1 MHGAWLN
8 YRSMTADPSLKEQK
22 LKPGTVKRIF
32 SFAKPYQ
39 VSIYVYLATVV
50 VDAALIVATPLLLKK
65 LIDDGVMPKDSSVVT
80 QLAFFVALIAV
91 ADAAFNMLG
100 RYFSSRIGE
109 GLIYDLRSLVFA
121 HVQKQSIAF
130 FTRTQTGA
138 LISRINSDVIGAQQA
153 FTSTLSGLVSNVVSL
168 LLVGITMLI
177 LSWQITIFSLL
188 MLPLFLIPTKWV
200 GRRLQSLTRESF
212 TLNSEMSS
220 TMTERFNVSGAMLVS
235 LYGQPLREEAGFRVR
250 ARRVADI
257 GIKTAMLNRLFFI
270 ALTSVAAIA
279 TAIAY
284 GIGGH
289 LAINGGLTVGT
300 LLAIT
305 ALLARLYGPLTALSN
320 VRIDVMTSLVSFER
334 VFEVLD
340 LEPMV
345 KDRSGAI
352 ALKSSKG
359 KIEFKNV
366 DFSYPNAQE
375 ISLASLE
382 SVAKAETVTSGIV
395 LKGLTFTVEPGT
407 TTALVGPSGAGKTTI
422 SALIPRLYDV
432 TGGSIKIDGNDIRDV
447 TLESLRNS
455 IGVVMQDAHLFHE
468 TIVENL
474 RYAKQDATQDQ
485 MQSACEAAQ
494 IWDLIKSLPNG
505 FETMVGERGH
515 RLSGGEKQRLA
526 IARLLLKSPSI
537 VILDEATA
545 HLDSENEQL
554 VHAAL
559 SHALKGRTSIVIA
572 HRLST
577 VREADQILVLDK
589 GVIVEQGKHDELIAR
604 GGLYSELKFCHKR
617 SIHQRIATAARRP
630 YEDHRLT
637 QVIAQGQQELIAGGI
652 HLLSR
657 CNIFQ
662 FLVEIGHLIY

>member
-1 MHGAWLN
+1 MTH
-8 YRSMTADPSLKEQK
+8 RSMTADPSVKEQK

-32 SFAKPYQ
+32 SFARPYRTN
-39 VSIYVYLATVV
+39 IIIYLATVV
-50 VDAALIVATPLLLKK
+50 VDAGLIVATPLLLKR
-65 LIDDGVMPKDSSVVT
+65 LIDEGVIPKDPSVVT
-80 QLAFFVALIAV
+80 NLAILVGLLAI
-91 ADAAFNMLG
+91 ADAAINMLG

-153 FTSTLSGLVSNVVSL
+153 FTATLSGVVSNVVSL
-168 LLVGITMLI
+168 FLVTITMLI

-188 MLPLFLIPTKWV
+188 LLPVFLIPTKWV

-212 TLNSEMSS
+212 GVNAEMSS
-220 TMTERFNVSGAMLVS
+220 TMTERFNVSGAMLVA
-235 LYGQPLREEAGFRVR
+235 LYGEPDREREYFRSR

-257 GIKTAMLNRLFFI
+257 GIKMAMLNRLFFI

-279 TAIAY
+279 TAFAY

-289 LAINGGLTVGT
+289 LAIEGGVTVGT

-345 KDRSGAI
+345 KNRDNAVV
-352 ALKSSKG
+352 LKTTEPR
-359 KIEFKNV
+359 IEFKNV
-366 DFSYPNAQE
+366 NFSYPRAEE

-382 SVAKAETVTSGIV
+382 SAAKAETVQSGQV
-395 LKGLTFTVEPGT
+395 LRDLSFVAAPGT
-407 TTALVGPSGAGKTTI
+407 MTALVGPSGAGKTTI
-422 SALIPRLYDV
+422 SALLPRLYDV
-432 TGGSIKIDGNDIRDV
+432 TDGYISIDGHDIRDL
-447 TLESLRNS
+447 TLESLRDS

-468 TIVENL
+468 TIAENL
-474 RYAKQDATQDQ
+474 RYAKQDATEEEMIQ
-485 MQSACEAAQ
+485 ACKSAQ
-494 IWDLIKSLPNG
+494 IWTLIESLPNR

-526 IARLLLKSPSI
+526 IARLLLKSPAV

-559 SHALKGRTSIVIA
+559 QTALRGRTSIVIA

-577 VREADQILVLDK
+577 VRDADQILVLEK
-589 GVIVEQGKHDELIAR
+589 GSIVERGTHDELVAK
-604 GGLYSELKFCHKR
+604 GGLYSELYNR
-617 SIHQRIATAARRP
+617 QDLTGAA
-630 YEDHRLT
+630 
-637 QVIAQGQQELIAGGI
+637 
-652 HLLSR
+652 
-657 CNIFQ
+657 N
-662 FLVEIGHLIY
+662 

>member
-1 MHGAWLN
+1 MSMHAAWMTH
-8 YRSMTADPSLKEQK
+8 RSMTADPSVKEQK

-32 SFAKPYQ
+32 RFALPYRTN
-39 VSIYVYLATVV
+39 IIIFLATVI
-50 VDAALIVATPLLLKK
+50 VDAALVVATPLLLKQ
-65 LIDDGVMPKDSSVVT
+65 LIDDGVIPKDGAVIT
-80 QLAFFVALIAV
+80 RLAVLVGLLAI
-91 ADAAFNMLG
+91 ADAGFSMLG

-138 LISRINSDVIGAQQA
+138 LISRINSDVMGAQQA
-153 FTSTLSGLVSNVVSL
+153 FTATLSGVVSNVVSL
-168 LLVGITMLI
+168 VLVGVTMLI

-188 MLPLFLIPTKWV
+188 LLPVFLIPTKWV

-212 TLNSEMSS
+212 NVNAEMSS
-220 TMTERFNVSGAMLVS
+220 TMTERFNVSGAMLVA
-235 LYGQPLREEAGFRVR
+235 LYGEPAREREYFRSR

-257 GIKTAMLNRLFFI
+257 GIKMAMLNRLFFI
-270 ALTSVAAIA
+270 VLTSVAAIA
-279 TAIAY
+279 TAFAY

-289 LAINGGLTVGT
+289 LAINGGVTVGT

-345 KDRSGAI
+345 KNRDDAR
-352 ALKSSKG
+352 LLVTKEPR
-359 KIEFKNV
+359 IEFENV
-366 DFSYPNAQE
+366 NFSYPRAEE

-382 SVAKAETVTSGIV
+382 SAAKAETVQSGQV
-395 LKGLTFTVEPGT
+395 LRNLSFVAQPGT
-407 TTALVGPSGAGKTTI
+407 MTALVGPSGAGKTTI
-422 SALIPRLYDV
+422 SALLPRLYDV
-432 TGGSIKIDGNDIRDV
+432 TEGAIKIDGNDIREL
-447 TLESLRNS
+447 TLESLRDS

-468 TIVENL
+468 SIAENL
-474 RYAKQDATQDQ
+474 RYAKQDATPAE
-485 MQSACEAAQ
+485 MQAACEAAQ
-494 IWDLIKSLPNG
+494 IWKLIESLPNG
-505 FETMVGERGH
+505 LGTMVGERGH

-526 IARLLLKSPSI
+526 IARLLLKSPAV

-559 SHALKGRTSIVIA
+559 QTALKGRTSIVIA

-577 VREADQILVLDK
+577 VREADQILVLEK
-589 GVIVEQGKHDELIAR
+589 GSIVERGTHDELVAK
-604 GGLYSELKFCHKR
+604 GGLYADLYNR
-617 SIHQRIATAARRP
+617 QDLTGAANQ
-630 YEDHRLT
+630 DSS
-637 QVIAQGQQELIAGGI
+637 VD
-652 HLLSR
+652 
-657 CNIFQ
+657 N
-662 FLVEIGHLIY
+662 

>member
-1 MHGAWLN
+1 MSMHAVWMTH
-8 YRSMTADPSLKEQK
+8 RSMTADPSVKEQK

-32 SFAKPYQ
+32 KFALPYRTN
-39 VSIYVYLATVV
+39 IFIFLATVV
-50 VDAALIVATPLLLKK
+50 VDAALVVATPLLLKQ
-65 LIDDGVMPKDSSVVT
+65 LIDDGVIPKDGAVVT
-80 QLAFFVALIAV
+80 RLAIFVGLLAV
-91 ADAAFNMLG
+91 ADAGFNMLG

-138 LISRINSDVIGAQQA
+138 LISRINSDVMGAQQA
-153 FTSTLSGLVSNVVSL
+153 FTATLSGVVSNVVSL
-168 LLVGITMLI
+168 FLVGITMLI

-188 MLPLFLIPTKWV
+188 LLPVFLIPTKWV

-212 TLNSEMSS
+212 NVNAEMSS
-220 TMTERFNVSGAMLVS
+220 TMTERFNVSGAMLVV
-235 LYGQPLREEAGFRVR
+235 LYGEPDREREYFRSR

-257 GIKTAMLNRLFFI
+257 GIKMAMLNRLFFI

-279 TAIAY
+279 TAFAY

-289 LAINGGLTVGT
+289 LAIDGGVTVGT

-345 KDRSGAI
+345 KNRDGAKV
-352 ALKSSKG
+352 LSTKEPR
-359 KIEFKNV
+359 IEFENV
-366 DFSYPNAQE
+366 NFSYPRAEE

-382 SVAKAETVTSGIV
+382 SAAKEETVQSGQV
-395 LKGLTFTVEPGT
+395 LRNLSFIAEPGT
-407 TTALVGPSGAGKTTI
+407 MTALVGPSGAGKTTI
-422 SALIPRLYDV
+422 SALLPRLYDV
-432 TGGSIKIDGNDIRDV
+432 TEGSIKIDGNDIREL
-447 TLESLRNS
+447 TLESLRES

-468 TIVENL
+468 SIAENL
-474 RYAKQDATQDQ
+474 RYAKQDATPTE
-485 MQSACEAAQ
+485 MQAACEAAQ
-494 IWDLIKSLPNG
+494 IWKLIESLPNG
-505 FETMVGERGH
+505 LDTMVGERGH

-526 IARLLLKSPSI
+526 IARLLLKSPSV

-559 SHALKGRTSIVIA
+559 QTALKGRTSIVIA

-577 VREADQILVLDK
+577 VRDADQILVLEK
-589 GVIVEQGKHDELIAR
+589 GSIVERGTHDELVAM
-604 GGLYSELKFCHKR
+604 GGLYSDLYNR
-617 SIHQRIATAARRP
+617 QDLTGAA
-630 YEDHRLT
+630 
-637 QVIAQGQQELIAGGI
+637 
-652 HLLSR
+652 
-657 CNIFQ
+657 N
-662 FLVEIGHLIY
+662 